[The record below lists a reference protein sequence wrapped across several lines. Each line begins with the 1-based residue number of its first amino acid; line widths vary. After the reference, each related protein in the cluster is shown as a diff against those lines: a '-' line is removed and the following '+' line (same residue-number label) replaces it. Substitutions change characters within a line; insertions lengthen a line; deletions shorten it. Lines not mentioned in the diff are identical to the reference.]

1 MRHALYLPPF
11 GELADVRALAEIA
24 ATAEEAGWDGLFI
37 WDHLV
42 RAEPGA
48 EDVADTTVA
57 LAAVALA
64 SQRLRFGPM
73 VTPISR
79 RRPQKLAREIIT
91 LDHLSGGRLVWGF
104 GLGVDTARELS
115 AFGEVTDARTRAEM
129 LDEGAA
135 VLDALVSGRPV
146 DHVGPHYVAEG
157 VTYQPHPV
165 QRPRPPFWF
174 AARRGHA
181 KPVARAARYDGLFA
195 IELTADQLARDLDV
209 VAAIRGGL
217 DGFDVAVT
225 AHGNNL
231 PAFAAAGATWVMWD
245 YPPGVALAEVLADA
259 RRGPDI

>member
-24 ATAEEAGWDGLFI
+24 ATAEAAGWDGVFV
-37 WDHLV
+37 WDHLL

-64 SQRLRFGPM
+64 TERVRFGPM

-115 AFGEVTDARTRAEM
+115 AFGEVTDARIRAQM

-135 VLDALVSGRPV
+135 VLDALVAARPV
-146 DHVGPHYVAEG
+146 DHLGPHFVAEG
-157 VTYQPHPV
+157 VRFQPRPV

-195 IELTADQLARDLDV
+195 IELTADQLAHDLDV
-209 VAAIRGGL
+209 VAAIRGSL

-225 AHGNNL
+225 AHGNDL
-231 PAFAAAGATWVMWD
+231 AAFAAAGVTWVMWD

-259 RRGPDI
+259 RRGPRV

>member
-24 ATAEEAGWDGLFI
+24 ATAEAAGWDGLFV
-37 WDHLV
+37 WDHLL

-64 SQRLRFGPM
+64 TERALRSDGH
-73 VTPISR
+73 PICGGDR
-79 RRPQKLAREIIT
+79 RSWREIIT
-91 LDHLSGGRLVWGF
+91 LDHLSGGRLVGF

-115 AFGEVTDARTRAEM
+115 AFGEVTDARIRAQM

-135 VLDALVSGRPV
+135 VLDALVAAVRSTTSDRTTSPRGSRSSR
-146 DHVGPHYVAEG
+146 G
-157 VTYQPHPV
+157 PV

-174 AARRGHA
+174 AGGGGTP
-181 KPVARAARYDGLFA
+181 PVARRLAT
-195 IELTADQLARDLDV
+195 TACSPSSSPPTSSPTTSTSSRDP
-209 VAAIRGGL
+209 GSL
-217 DGFDVAVT
+217 DGFDVEVT
-225 AHGNNL
+225 AHGNDL
-231 PAFAAAGATWVMWD
+231 AAFAAAGVTWAMWD

-259 RRGPDI
+259 RRGPRV

>member
-24 ATAEEAGWDGLFI
+24 ATAEAAGWDGVFV
-37 WDHLV
+37 WDHLL

-64 SQRLRFGPM
+64 TERVRFGPM

-104 GLGVDTARELS
+104 GLGVDTERELS
-115 AFGEVTDARTRAEM
+115 GFGEITDARTRAQM

-135 VLDALVSGRPV
+135 VLDALVSGRAV
-146 DHVGPHYVAEG
+146 DHLGPHYVADG
-157 VTYQPHPV
+157 VTYRPHPV

-174 AARRGHA
+174 AARRGHP

-209 VAAIRGGL
+209 VAAIRGGR

-225 AHGNNL
+225 AHGNDL
-231 PAFAAAGATWVMWD
+231 AAFAAAGVTWVMWD
-245 YPPGVALAEVLADA
+245 YPPGVALAEVLGDA
-259 RRGPDI
+259 RNGPPA